1 MSATEE
7 SRPDIRPSDPMEV
20 VSAFL
25 EALERLDIDEAAT
38 YLADDTVW
46 HNVPFPPAVSKD
58 KVVKQL
64 KGMSRFDDAE
74 FQVEIH
80 NIAANGPVV
89 LTERTDLLRAGP
101 VGGAFWVCGTF
112 EVHDGLITLWRDRF
126 DLVDITAKTVVG
138 TVRNLWSRARAATGI

>member
-7 SRPDIRPSDPMEV
+7 SRPDLRPSDPMAV

-25 EALERLDIDEAAT
+25 EALEQLDIDEAAT
-38 YLADDTVW
+38 YLADDAVW
-46 HNVPFPPAVSKD
+46 HNVPFPPAVGKD

-89 LTERTDLLRAGP
+89 LTERTDMLRAGP

-126 DLVDITAKTVVG
+126 DLVDITAKTVAG
-138 TVRNLWSRARAATGI
+138 TARNLWSRARAATGI

>member
-1 MSATEE
+1 MATANAPQ
-7 SRPDIRPSDPMEV
+7 STTRPTEPMAV
-20 VSAFL
+20 VTAFL
-25 EALERLDIDEAAT
+25 DALERLDIDEAAT
-38 YLADDTVW
+38 FLADDTVW
-46 HNVPFPPAVSKD
+46 HNVPFPPAVGKP
-58 KVVKQL
+58 KVIKQL

-126 DLVDITAKTVVG
+126 DLVDITAKTVAG
-138 TVRNLWSRARAATGI
+138 TAKNLWSRARAAAGI